1 VKELLVLL
9 FVNAVKKIVKR
20 KKIDGFYE
28 ASYVLT
34 PKEKQSLAIGFSAIA
49 IPILIT
55 LLIIII
61 N

>member
-1 VKELLVLL
+1 ML

-49 IPILIT
+49 IPILIA